1 MLKKISIAVFL
12 SAFLVAS
19 VFAGSS
25 LADNQS
31 SAVKKK
37 PCCSSMGAKGCPFD
51 MKTKEGAAQCAKMD
65 KDKECADG
73 ACEKNSSEI
82 EKKSSESKI

>member
-12 SAFLVAS
+12 SAFLVVS

-25 LADNQS
+25 LADNHTTT
-31 SAVKKK
+31 KKK
-37 PCCSSMGAKGCPFD
+37 PCCSMGAKGCPFD

-73 ACEKNSSEI
+73 ACEKNSTEI